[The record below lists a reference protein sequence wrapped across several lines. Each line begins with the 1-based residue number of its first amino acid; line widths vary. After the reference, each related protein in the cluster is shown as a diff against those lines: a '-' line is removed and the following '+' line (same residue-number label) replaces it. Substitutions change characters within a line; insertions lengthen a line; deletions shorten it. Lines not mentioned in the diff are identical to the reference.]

1 MNMRLRDSTQLNL
14 FLFIIALIIFK
25 PSPGMILGGGIVNLI
40 VLGVEAVAGIV
51 LIVILR
57 NQASHPATIP
67 YYIKDNSRDYV
78 TIFILLTIVS
88 LFISNAWG
96 MIKSPQTSSLVDF
109 IEGYRFVMYL
119 IFYLAAKYV
128 TLPGGSIQKLYKPAF
143 IMILTVEII
152 GIMQFFNIF
161 NFNNHIGLLYILS
174 ERHYDMILKIHRIPS
189 TFFNPNLYGTFLVL
203 SAAVVIGYMSY
214 RGKFTWKPSLL
225 LFTIFISVY
234 FTTSRTAVLTII
246 GMLAYWIIIYTFF
259 MAKFSI
265 KRLVS
270 SAIVLVVFILIGSL
284 LVPQIRYLDYA
295 SKQFTSDHED
305 EEIPQEDTEDQEE
318 DGSEGVKKKKN
329 QNNIVR
335 KTFKKLESI
344 SSFQKRFEFWEMNFE
359 KFMDSPI
366 LGNGLMKNSFI
377 SFADNQYLYVLARYG
392 IVGFIIY
399 AVFYVSAFF
408 KTLFMLRKE
417 HSPEKKSL
425 ALAINLSIAG
435 FAFAGL
441 TSEALF
447 NLQTMTLVFALFG
460 LLYNRT
466 LKNQNEIG

>member
-25 PSPGMILGGGIVNLI
+25 PSPGMLLGGGIVNII
-40 VLGVEAVAGIV
+40 VLGVEMVAG
-51 LIVILR
+51 VILLLFLR
-57 NQASHPATIP
+57 NQTKYPMTISQ
-67 YYIKDNSRDYV
+67 YVEDNSKDYV
-78 TIFILLTIVS
+78 TIFILLTIIS
-88 LFISNAWG
+88 LFISNTWG
-96 MIKSPQTSSLVDF
+96 MFKSPKTSYLVDF

-128 TLPGGSIQKLYKPAF
+128 TLPENSIKKLYKPAF
-143 IMILTVEII
+143 IMILIVEII
-152 GIMQFFNIF
+152 GILQFFNIF

-174 ERHYDMILKIHRIPS
+174 ERHYDMILDIHRIPS

-203 SAAVVIGYMSY
+203 SAAIVIGYMSY
-214 RGKFTWKPSLL
+214 KGKFTWKPSLL
-225 LFTIFISVY
+225 LFTIFVSVY

-246 GMLAYWIIIYTFF
+246 GMLAYWIIIYSFF
-259 MAKFSI
+259 MTKFSF
-265 KRLVS
+265 KRLAS
-270 SAIVLVVFILIGSL
+270 STIVLVVFLMIGSL

-295 SKQFTSDHED
+295 SKQITSDHED
-305 EEIPQEDTEDQEE
+305 EEVTQDNADVQEDGNGQP
-318 DGSEGVKKKKN
+318 KAKN
-329 QNNIVR
+329 QNNVVR
-335 KTFKKLESI
+335 KVFKKLESV

-392 IVGFIIY
+392 LVGFIIY

-408 KTLFMLRKE
+408 KTLFMLKKE
-417 HSPEKKSL
+417 TSHEKKTL
-425 ALAINLSIAG
+425 ALGINLSIAG

-447 NLQTMTLVFALFG
+447 NLQTITLLFVLFG

-466 LKNQNEIG
+466 LKSEKEMA